1 VTRPGFSYY
10 LPEAVLLF
18 GLIMEILHWAKNG
31 VYAFGY
37 NSAKSEQ
44 VWMKSGALWAHCWY
58 ILIYWRKADWIGN
71 WKYK

>member
-44 VWMKSGALWAHCWY
+44 VWMKSGAL
-58 ILIYWRKADWIGN
+58 
-71 WKYK
+71 